1 MAYFV
6 TGGTGFIG
14 SRLVAELAAR
24 DVVYVLVRAGSER
37 KLADLA
43 VADPSRVVPVVGDLG
58 ASGLGIADDERAR
71 LRGRVGHFFH
81 LAAIYDLAAD
91 ASANERANVD
101 GTRAALALAV
111 DLDVACF
118 HHVSSIAAA
127 GLYRGTFTEAMFDE
141 AAGLEHPYF
150 RTKHEAERLVR
161 AERRIPW
168 RIYRPSMVVGD
179 STTGVIPKIDGPYY
193 FFKFLQKLR
202 TSWPSW
208 LPFVGLEGGWFNVV
222 PVDFVVRAMVYLSH
236 LAGHDGECF
245 HLTDP
250 RPRRVGQAL
259 NVLARAAHA
268 PQASL
273 RIDPKLI
280 GQVPPEWR
288 AIAGQFAPARKLID
302 ALLDDLQVPRAVLGL
317 LNYPTLFDSTRTQAL
332 LAPAGI
338 RVPPLE
344 DYAWRL
350 WDHWERHL
358 DPDLSLDRSLGGAV
372 GGRVVLITG
381 GSSGIGRAT
390 AVRVADSGGRV
401 LLVARD
407 AAKLEAV
414 RADLAARGGD
424 VHAYSCDLTDAAATA
439 ALAQRVLAEHG
450 GVDVLVNNAGR
461 SIRRGIAH
469 SYDRF
474 HDYERLM
481 QLNYFAAVRL
491 TLALLPS
498 MVERGRGHVI
508 NVSSIGVL
516 SNAPRFSAY
525 VASKAALEA
534 FSRCAAAEYAD
545 LGIAFTVVNMPLV
558 RTPMIAPTKIYE
570 QMPTIGADEAA
581 EMMAEAIIHRSPRIA
596 TRLGLFAQWIHLLA
610 PRLAEITMSAAFRMF
625 PETAPASAPTGGTAA
640 RNATASLPGGTGTTP
655 GVAASAPGGPAAGGA
670 VPTAEAIAFA
680 NLMRGLHW

>member
-14 SRLVAELAAR
+14 SRLIADLAAR
-24 DVVYVLVRAGSER
+24 DVVYVLVRPGSEH
-37 KLADLA
+37 KLAALS
-43 VADPSRVVPVVGDLG
+43 VADRSRIVPVTGDLG
-58 ASGLGIADDERAR
+58 APLLGVSESERAL
-71 LRGRVGHFFH
+71 LRGRIAHFFH
-81 LAAIYDLAAD
+81 LGAVYDLSAEAA
-91 ASANERANVD
+91 ANERANVA
-101 GTRAALALAV
+101 GTRAALDLAA
-111 DLDVACF
+111 DLSAGCF
-118 HHVSSIAAA
+118 HHTSSIAAA

-141 AAGLEHPYF
+141 AAGLDHPYF

-161 AERRIPW
+161 AERRLPW
-168 RIYRPSMVVGD
+168 RVYRPAMVVGD
-179 STTGVIPKIDGPYY
+179 STTGAIAKIDGPYY

-222 PVDFVVRAMVYLSH
+222 PVDFVVRAMIH
-236 LAGHDGECF
+236 LAHLPGHDGECF

-259 NVLARAAHA
+259 NVFARAAHA

-273 RIDPKLI
+273 RVDPKLI
-280 GQVPPEWR
+280 GQIPPEWR
-288 AIAGQFAPARKLID
+288 AIAGQFAPARRLID
-302 ALLDDLQVPRAVLGL
+302 ALLDDLQVPREVLGL
-317 LNYPTLFDSTRTQAL
+317 LNYPTLFDSTRTHAL

-350 WDHWERHL
+350 WDYWERHL

-372 GGRVVLITG
+372 GDRVVLITG

-390 AVRVADSGGRV
+390 AARVADSGGRV

-407 AAKLEAV
+407 AAKLETV
-414 RADLAARGGD
+414 RAELAARGGD
-424 VHAYSCDLTDAAATA
+424 VHVYPCDLTDPAATA
-439 ALAQRVLAEHG
+439 TLVQRVLAEHG
-450 GVDVLVNNAGR
+450 RVDVLINNAGR

-469 SYDRF
+469 SYDRI

-498 MVERGRGHVI
+498 MVARRQGHVI

-558 RTPMIAPTKIYE
+558 RTPMIAPTKIYD
-570 QMPTIGADEAA
+570 QMPTIAADEAA

-610 PRLAEITMSAAFRMF
+610 PKLAEITMSAAFRMF
-625 PETAPASAPTGGTAA
+625 PETAPTGAGATAA
-640 RNATASLPGGTGTTP
+640 PAAAEAVAR
-655 GVAASAPGGPAAGGA
+655 AASPAAVPPQA
-670 VPTAEAIAFA
+670 APTAEALAFA